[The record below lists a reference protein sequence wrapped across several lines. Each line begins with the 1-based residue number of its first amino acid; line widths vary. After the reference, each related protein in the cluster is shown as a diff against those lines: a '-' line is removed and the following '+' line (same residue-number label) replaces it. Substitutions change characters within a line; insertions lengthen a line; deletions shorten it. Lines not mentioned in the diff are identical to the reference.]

1 MDHLRQQYTHQPP
14 ISISLNPRSPN
25 PNVYAHHALDPVRY
39 HHWAGYFP
47 QDAHIRKLHLEME
60 EYPTLLFQHAPKFHY
75 QPHTSNVD
83 VDLH

>member
-1 MDHLRQQYTHQPP
+1 MDHLRSQYTQQAPVVVAEA
-14 ISISLNPRSPN
+14 PRPAN
-25 PNVYAHHALDPVRY
+25 PNVYAHHVMDPVRY

-47 QDAHIRKLHLEME
+47 QDAHTRKLNLEME
-60 EYPTLLFQHAPKFHY
+60 EAPAVLFQHAPRFHY